1 MLPGCWRAKN
11 YHVVK
16 KNYYDVKKIYH
27 DVIITPPVLPDF
39 PHP

>member
-1 MLPGCWRAKN
+1 VKKN

-27 DVIITPPVLPDF
+27 DVIIFGPPAAQQQG
-39 PHP
+39 